1 MPGYDRA
8 LNNITVLLLADSDTH
23 FIEKRFIMSKLV
35 KRIHQF
41 NAEREPERL
50 AMKYR
55 NMRDSAFVYLR
66 ATCHLFPGQLPELK
80 TLAKAPAI
88 WSCGDLHLEN
98 FGSYKGDNRLTYFDI
113 NDFDESALIPASWDI
128 VRLLTSVRLAC
139 AELEFNAERVRE
151 LIDVLLAAYFQQMH
165 RGNARWIERDTATGP
180 VHELLTTVSDR
191 KREDFLDSRSVKQ
204 GKKRKLLIDGK
215 KALAASK
222 DQHAQVGKFMEQF
235 ATTQSEPE
243 FYEVL
248 DVARR
253 IAGNGSL
260 GVDRFVVLVR
270 GRGSP
275 DNNYLLDLKQAV
287 PSALAPALTL
297 KQPTWASE
305 GERVVA
311 LTRRAQAA
319 PVAFLHAVRMDGNDY
334 VLRDLQPSA
343 DRVSF
348 KEKGNEEQRLN
359 ELMMAIGHCTAWSHL
374 RGSGHQRSAIADELI
389 AFGSDESWQK
399 ALRKASATCADTIVD
414 EWKTY
419 SAAYDDKVFE

>member
-1 MPGYDRA
+1 
-8 LNNITVLLLADSDTH
+8 
-23 FIEKRFIMSKLV
+23 MSKLI
-35 KRIHQF
+35 KRIQQY
-41 NAEREPERL
+41 NAGREPERL
-50 AMKYR
+50 AMKYH
-55 NMRDSAFVYLR
+55 NMRTSAFVYLR

-80 TLAKAPAI
+80 ALAKAPAV

-98 FGSYKGDNRLTYFDI
+98 FGSYKGDNRLSYFDI

-139 AELEFNAERVRE
+139 AELELSADRVRE
-151 LIDVLLAAYFQQMH
+151 LVDALLDSYFQQLQ
-165 RGNARWIERDTATGP
+165 RGSARWLERDTATGP
-180 VHELLTTVSDR
+180 VQELLETVSER
-191 KREDFLDSRSVKQ
+191 KRVDFLNSRSKLISKN

-222 DQHAQVGKFMEQF
+222 EQHAQVNEFMEKF
-235 ATTQSEPE
+235 AKTQKNPE

-270 GRGSP
+270 GKGSP

-287 PSALAPALTL
+287 PSALTAALTL
-297 KQPTWASE
+297 KQPKWATE
-305 GERVVA
+305 GDRVVA
-311 LTRRAQAA
+311 LTQRSQAV
-319 PVAFLHAVRMDGNDY
+319 PVAFLHSVQMNGKNF

-348 KEKGNEEQRLN
+348 AEKDKTGKGKDERYLN
-359 ELMMAIGHCTAWSHL
+359 DLMQAIGQCTAWSHL
-374 RGSGHQRSAIADELI
+374 RGSGRQGSAIADKLV
-389 AFGSDESWQK
+389 AFGNDESWQK
-399 ALRKASATCADTIVD
+399 ILRKASASCSETINT

-419 SAAYDDKVFE
+419 SEAYDDKVFE

>member
-1 MPGYDRA
+1 
-8 LNNITVLLLADSDTH
+8 
-23 FIEKRFIMSKLV
+23 
-35 KRIHQF
+35 
-41 NAEREPERL
+41 
-50 AMKYR
+50 MKYR
-55 NMRDSAFVYLR
+55 NMRSSAFVYLR
-66 ATCHLFPGQLPELK
+66 ATCHLFPGQIPEIK
-80 TLAKAPAI
+80 ALAKAPAV

-139 AELEFNAERVRE
+139 AELEFNADRVRE
-151 LIDVLLAAYFQQMH
+151 LMDVLLASYFKHLQ
-165 RGNARWIERDTATGP
+165 RGTARWLERDTATGP
-180 VHELLTTVSDR
+180 VQDLLTTVNER
-191 KREDFLDSRSVKQ
+191 KREDFLDSRSVKR
-204 GKKRKLLIDGK
+204 GKKRKLLLDGK
-215 KALAASK
+215 KALAASE
-222 DQHAQVGKFMEQF
+222 DQHGQVGEFMEKF
-235 ATTQSEPE
+235 AKTQHDPE

-270 GRGSP
+270 GKGNP

-305 GERVVA
+305 GERVVT
-311 LTRRAQAA
+311 LTRRAQAV
-319 PVAFLHAVRMDGNDY
+319 PVAFLHAVQMNGHDY

-348 KEKGNEEQRLN
+348 AEKDNKESHLN
-359 ELMMAIGHCTAWSHL
+359 ELMLAIGQCTAWSHL
-374 RGSGHQRSAIADELI
+374 RGSGHQGSAIADQLI
-389 AFGSDESWQK
+389 AFGSDDSWQK
-399 ALRKASATCADTIVD
+399 VLRKTSATCADTIGS

-419 SAAYDDKVFE
+419 SEAYDDKVFE

>member
-1 MPGYDRA
+1 M
-8 LNNITVLLLADSDTH
+8 N
-23 FIEKRFIMSKLV
+23 KLI
-35 KRIHQF
+35 KRIQQF
-41 NAEREPERL
+41 NAGREPERL

-55 NMRDSAFVYLR
+55 NMRSSAFVYLR

-80 TLAKAPAI
+80 ALAKAPAI

-113 NDFDESALIPASWDI
+113 NDFDESALIPASWDM

-139 AELEFNAERVRE
+139 AELESKAERVRE
-151 LIDVLLAAYFQQMH
+151 LIDVLLAAYFQQLH
-165 RGNARWIERDTATGP
+165 RGSARWIERDTATGP
-180 VHELLTTVSDR
+180 VHELLATVDER
-191 KREDFLDSRSVKQ
+191 KRKDFLDSRTVKRGNQ
-204 GKKRKLLIDGK
+204 RKLLIDGK

-222 DQHAQVGKFMEQF
+222 NQHAQVGEFIEKF
-235 ATTQSEPE
+235 AKTQREPE
-243 FYEVL
+243 FYDVL

-270 GRGSP
+270 GKGNP

-287 PSALAPALTL
+287 PSALTDALTL
-297 KQPTWASE
+297 KQPAWANE

-311 LTRRAQAA
+311 LTRRAQAV
-319 PVAFLHAVRMDGNDY
+319 PVAFLHAVQMNGHDY

-348 KEKGNEEQRLN
+348 EEKGNEERRLN
-359 ELMMAIGHCTAWSHL
+359 ELMLAIGQCTAWSHL
-374 RGSGHQRSAIADELI
+374 RGSGRQGSGIADELV
-389 AFGSDESWQK
+389 AFGSAESWQK
-399 ALRKASATCADTIVD
+399 VLRKASATCADSVAT

-419 SAAYDDKVFE
+419 SEAYDDKVFE

>member
-1 MPGYDRA
+1 
-8 LNNITVLLLADSDTH
+8 
-23 FIEKRFIMSKLV
+23 MSKLI
-35 KRIHQF
+35 KRIQQF
-41 NAEREPERL
+41 NAGREPERL

-55 NMRDSAFVYLR
+55 NMRSSAFVFLR
-66 ATCHLFPGQLPELK
+66 ATCHLFPGQLPDLK
-80 TLAKAPAI
+80 ALANAPSV

-98 FGSYKGDNRLTYFDI
+98 FGTYKGDTRLTYFDI
-113 NDFDESALIPASWDI
+113 SDFDESALIPASWDI

-139 AELEFNAERVRE
+139 AELEFKADRVRE
-151 LIDVLLAAYFQQMH
+151 LIGGLLTAYFQQL
-165 RGNARWIERDTATGP
+165 RQGSPRWLERDTATGP
-180 VHELLTTVSDR
+180 VHDLLTAVR
-191 KREDFLDSRSVKQ
+191 ERRREDFLDSRTVKQ
-204 GKKRKLLIDGK
+204 GRERKLLIDGK
-215 KALAASK
+215 KALAASR
-222 DQHAQVGKFMEQF
+222 DQHAQVSEFIKEF
-235 ATTQSEPE
+235 AKTQSEPE

-270 GRGSP
+270 GKGNP

-297 KQPTWASE
+297 KQPKWASE

-311 LTRRAQAA
+311 LTRRSQAV
-319 PVAFLHAVRMDGNDY
+319 PVAFLHAVQMNGTDY

-348 KEKGNEEQRLN
+348 QEKGNDEHRLN
-359 ELMMAIGHCTAWSHL
+359 ELMLAIGQCTAWSHL
-374 RGSGHQRSAIADELI
+374 RGSGRQGSATADELI
-389 AFGSDESWQK
+389 AFGGDESWQK
-399 ALRKASATCADTIVD
+399 VLRKASATCADAIGA

-419 SAAYDDKVFE
+419 SEAYDDKVFE

>member
-1 MPGYDRA
+1 
-8 LNNITVLLLADSDTH
+8 
-23 FIEKRFIMSKLV
+23 MSKLI
-35 KRIHQF
+35 KRIQQF
-41 NAEREPERL
+41 NAGREPERL
-50 AMKYR
+50 AMKYH
-55 NMRDSAFVYLR
+55 NMRSSAFVYLR

-80 TLAKAPAI
+80 ALGKVAKAPAV

-98 FGSYKGDNRLTYFDI
+98 FGSYKGDNRLSYFDI

-139 AELEFNAERVRE
+139 AELEFKPDRVRE
-151 LIDVLLAAYFQQMH
+151 LVDVLLAAYFKQLQ
-165 RGNARWIERDTATGP
+165 RGSARWLERDTATGP
-180 VHELLTTVSDR
+180 VHALLATVSER
-191 KREDFLDSRSVKQ
+191 KRVDFLDSRSTRITKS

-222 DQHAQVGKFMEQF
+222 DQHAQVGEFMEKF
-235 ATTQSEPE
+235 AKTQHEPE
-243 FYEVL
+243 FFEVL

-270 GRGSP
+270 GKGNP

-287 PSALAPALTL
+287 PSALTAALTL
-297 KQPTWASE
+297 KQPAWASE

-311 LTRRAQAA
+311 LTRRAQAV
-319 PVAFLHAVRMDGNDY
+319 PVAFLHSVQMDESNY

-348 KEKGNEEQRLN
+348 EEKGNDERRLN
-359 ELMMAIGHCTAWSHL
+359 ELMLAIGQCTAWSHL
-374 RGSGHQRSAIADELI
+374 RGSGRQGSAIADQLVE
-389 AFGSDESWQK
+389 FGSNDSWQK
-399 ALRKASATCADTIVD
+399 VLRKASASCANTIDT
-414 EWKTY
+414 EWKTF
-419 SAAYDDKVFE
+419 SEAYDDKVFE

>member
-1 MPGYDRA
+1 
-8 LNNITVLLLADSDTH
+8 
-23 FIEKRFIMSKLV
+23 MSKLI
-35 KRIHQF
+35 KRIQQF
-41 NAEREPERL
+41 NAGREPERL
-50 AMKYR
+50 AMKYH
-55 NMRDSAFVYLR
+55 NMRSSAFVYLR
-66 ATCHLFPGQLPELK
+66 ATCHLFPGQLPKLK
-80 TLAKAPAI
+80 ALSKAPAV

-98 FGSYKGDNRLTYFDI
+98 FGSYKGDNRLSYFDI

-139 AELEFNAERVRE
+139 AELEFKAERVRE
-151 LIDVLLAAYFQQMH
+151 LVDLLLVAYFQQLRH
-165 RGNARWIERDTATGP
+165 GSARWLERDTATGP
-180 VHELLTTVSDR
+180 VNELLATVSAR
-191 KREDFLDSRSVKQ
+191 KRADFLDSRSTRITKS

-215 KALAASK
+215 KALAASQN
-222 DQHAQVGKFMEQF
+222 QHAQVCEFMEKF
-235 ATTQSEPE
+235 AKTQREPE

-270 GRGSP
+270 GKGNP

-287 PSALAPALTL
+287 PSALTAALKI
-297 KQPTWASE
+297 KQSAWASE

-311 LTRRAQAA
+311 LTRRAQAV
-319 PVAFLHAVRMDGNDY
+319 PVAFLHAVQMNGSNY

-348 KEKGNEEQRLN
+348 EKQGNDVRRLN
-359 ELMMAIGHCTAWSHL
+359 ELMLAIGRCTAWSHL
-374 RGSGHQRSAIADELI
+374 RGSGRQGSAIADQLVE
-389 AFGSDESWQK
+389 FGSDDSWQK
-399 ALRKASATCADTIVD
+399 VMRRASASCAENIGV

-419 SAAYDDKVFE
+419 SEAYDDKAFG

>member
-1 MPGYDRA
+1 
-8 LNNITVLLLADSDTH
+8 
-23 FIEKRFIMSKLV
+23 MSKLI
-35 KRIHQF
+35 KRIQQF
-41 NAEREPERL
+41 NAGREPERL

-55 NMRDSAFVYLR
+55 NMRSNAFVYLR

-80 TLAKAPAI
+80 ALAKAPAI

-139 AELEFNAERVRE
+139 AELEFKSDRVRV
-151 LIDVLLAAYFQQMH
+151 LIDVLLAAYFQQLRH
-165 RGNARWIERDTATGP
+165 GNARWIERDTATGP
-180 VHELLTTVSDR
+180 VHELLATVNER

-222 DQHAQVGKFMEQF
+222 EQHAQVGEFMEKF
-235 ATTQSEPE
+235 AKTQSEPE

-270 GRGSP
+270 GKGNP

-287 PSALAPALTL
+287 PSALTAALTL
-297 KQPTWASE
+297 KQPAWTSE
-305 GERVVA
+305 SERVVT
-311 LTRRAQAA
+311 LTRRMQAV
-319 PVAFLHAVRMDGNDY
+319 PVAFLHAVQMNGRDY

-348 KEKGNEEQRLN
+348 EVKGNDESRQN
-359 ELMMAIGHCTAWSHL
+359 ELMLAIGQCTAWSHL
-374 RGSGHQRSAIADELI
+374 RGSGRQSSAIADELL
-389 AFGSDESWQK
+389 AFGGADSWQK
-399 ALRKASATCADTIVD
+399 ELRKASATCADTIGAQ
-414 EWKTY
+414 WKTF
-419 SAAYDDKVFE
+419 AEAYDDKVFE

>member
-1 MPGYDRA
+1 M
-8 LNNITVLLLADSDTH
+8 N
-23 FIEKRFIMSKLV
+23 KLI
-35 KRIHQF
+35 KRIQQF
-41 NAEREPERL
+41 NAGREPERL

-55 NMRDSAFVYLR
+55 NMRSSAFVYLR
-66 ATCHLFPGQLPELK
+66 ATCHLFPGQLPELQ

-139 AELEFNAERVRE
+139 VELEFKVERVRE
-151 LIDVLLAAYFQQMH
+151 LIDVLLAAYFQQLH
-165 RGNARWIERDTATGP
+165 RGSARWIERDTATGP
-180 VHELLTTVSDR
+180 VHELLATVEER
-191 KREDFLDSRSVKQ
+191 KRRDFLDSRSVKN
-204 GKKRKLLIDGK
+204 GNKRKLLIDGK

-222 DQHAQVGKFMEQF
+222 DQHAQVGEFIEKF
-235 ATTQSEPE
+235 AKTQRDPE
-243 FYEVL
+243 FYDVL

-270 GRGSP
+270 GKGNP

-287 PSALAPALTL
+287 PSALTDALTL
-297 KQPTWASE
+297 KQPAWTNE

-311 LTRRAQAA
+311 LTRRAQAV
-319 PVAFLHAVRMDGNDY
+319 PVAFLHAVQMNRRDY

-348 KEKGNEEQRLN
+348 EEKGNEERRLN
-359 ELMMAIGHCTAWSHL
+359 ELMLAIGRCTAWSHL
-374 RGSGHQRSAIADELI
+374 RGSGRQGSGIADELV
-389 AFGSDESWQK
+389 AFGSAESWQK
-399 ALRKASATCADTIVD
+399 VLRKASATCADTVAT
-414 EWKTY
+414 EWKSY
-419 SAAYDDKVFE
+419 SEAYDDKVFE

>member
-1 MPGYDRA
+1 
-8 LNNITVLLLADSDTH
+8 
-23 FIEKRFIMSKLV
+23 MSKLI
-35 KRIHQF
+35 KRIQQF
-41 NAEREPERL
+41 NAGREPERL

-55 NMRDSAFVYLR
+55 NMRSSAFVYLR
-66 ATCHLFPGQLPELK
+66 ATCHLFPGQLPEIK
-80 TLAKAPAI
+80 ALAKAPGV

-128 VRLLTSVRLAC
+128 VRLLASVRLAC
-139 AELEFNAERVRE
+139 EELKFNADRVRE
-151 LIDVLLAAYFQQMH
+151 LIDVLLAAYLQQLRH
-165 RGNARWIERDTATGP
+165 GSARWIERDTATGS
-180 VHELLTTVSDR
+180 VHELLATVMER

-222 DQHAQVGKFMEQF
+222 DQHAQVGEFMEKF
-235 ATTQSEPE
+235 AKTQSESE

-270 GRGSP
+270 GKGSP

-297 KQPTWASE
+297 KQPAWASE
-305 GERVVA
+305 GDRVVA
-311 LTRRAQAA
+311 LTRRAQAV
-319 PVAFLHAVRMDGNDY
+319 PVAFLHAVQMNGHNY

-348 KEKGNEEQRLN
+348 AEQDSKESHLN
-359 ELMMAIGHCTAWSHL
+359 ELMLAIGRCTAWSHL
-374 RGSGHQRSAIADELI
+374 RGSGHQGSAIADELM
-389 AFGSDESWQK
+389 AFGCDESWQK
-399 ALRKASATCADTIVD
+399 VLRKASATCADTFGS

-419 SAAYDDKVFE
+419 SEAYDDKVFE